1 MQILFSLHAD
11 KFFFFGIVLARL
23 GAMLLT
29 APLYGSWLIPLHI
42 RILSVFVLAALVTP
56 FQWHSSS
63 AIAFDSNTLFF
74 NLLANV
80 LIGVSLGLA
89 MMIMFSGVQLAG
101 SLVCQSGQLATEKNG
116 EDPTALQGPLSSRML
131 QWMALIIFVV
141 MGGHRLMMTALLD
154 SFQSVPI
161 ASDLLPERLH
171 EMAVHM
177 VSESFRLAL
186 RIGAP
191 IITALL
197 ASTLVIGL
205 AGRALP
211 QINSFSIGLT
221 VNLWTT
227 FLTLFFSLTVV
238 AYLFQD
244 YVLAFLSTWKT
255 ML

>member
-1 MQILFSLHAD
+1 M
-11 KFFFFGIVLARL
+11 
-23 GAMLLT
+23 
-29 APLYGSWLIPLHI
+29 
-42 RILSVFVLAALVTP
+42 
-56 FQWHSSS
+56 
-63 AIAFDSNTLFF
+63 
-74 NLLANV
+74 
-80 LIGVSLGLA
+80 
-89 MMIMFSGVQLAG
+89 
-101 SLVCQSGQLATEKNG
+101 
-116 EDPTALQGPLSSRML
+116 
-131 QWMALIIFVV
+131 IFVV

-205 AGRALP
+205 ASRALP

-244 YVLAFLSTWKT
+244 YVFAFLSTWKT

>member
-1 MQILFSLHAD
+1 
-11 KFFFFGIVLARL
+11 
-23 GAMLLT
+23 
-29 APLYGSWLIPLHI
+29 
-42 RILSVFVLAALVTP
+42 
-56 FQWHSSS
+56 
-63 AIAFDSNTLFF
+63 
-74 NLLANV
+74 
-80 LIGVSLGLA
+80 
-89 MMIMFSGVQLAG
+89 
-101 SLVCQSGQLATEKNG
+101 
-116 EDPTALQGPLSSRML
+116 
-131 QWMALIIFVV
+131 
-141 MGGHRLMMTALLD
+141 
-154 SFQSVPI
+154 
-161 ASDLLPERLH
+161 LH
-171 EMAVHM
+171 EMVVHM